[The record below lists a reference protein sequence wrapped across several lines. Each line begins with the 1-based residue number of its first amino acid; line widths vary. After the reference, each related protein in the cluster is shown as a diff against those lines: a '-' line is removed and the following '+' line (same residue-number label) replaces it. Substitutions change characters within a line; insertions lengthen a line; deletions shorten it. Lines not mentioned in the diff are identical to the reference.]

1 MNCIA
6 LEVKKSNNLL
16 MCPSNMMGKTLS
28 VVDAVVYSVWY
39 SILIFVLFLIFV
51 LLVSSF
57 SFFRHCLE
65 NALYLT
71 FHIVFVTHRCWA
83 EESPSQQ
90 ARIAFVSL
98 IRSDVL
104 KNCFDKKCI
113 SCPVSPLSSTNIL
126 VERLS
131 SEESLILS
139 YCVSEQLSW
148 KASAHFS
155 AQGSL

>member
-1 MNCIA
+1 MHCTWSQEKQQFAHVPFKYNRQNFICCWCCC
-6 LEVKKSNNLL
+6 LF
-16 MCPSNMMGKTLS
+16 S
-28 VVDAVVYSVWY
+28 V
-39 SILIFVLFLIFV
+39 IFHTNICFVLFLIFV